1 MIDSRKKTADWPR
14 SFIPKT
20 IMALLGLDTL
30 RLLEDGTGNQE
41 KISEMAYP
49 FYDSCSTYGKS
60 NFINNFILRKTPA
73 YYFPIDCKYI
83 DVVKHFNDALK
94 IVPSVKSP
102 KILYL
107 GCKSLEDANLNG
119 ISKPST
125 SYIMGNICS
134 SGTIIEILLEPGMK
148 CISVA
153 DILPEDRRKEY
164 LLNAVL
170 LPPCEYEVVG
180 EGFANK
186 LGIFNL
192 GKKFKVY
199 RVKITRQLDIIELLK
214 DAMEN
219 PTAAFVEG
227 LCSDKKRTE
236 FEEAKKY
243 IESFRI

>member
-1 MIDSRKKTADWPR
+1 MIDRRKKQINWPR

-20 IMALLGLDTL
+20 IMALFGLDTL
-30 RLLEDGTGNQE
+30 RLLEDGTSNQE

-49 FYDSCSTYGKS
+49 FYDSCSLYGKS
-60 NFINNFILRKTPA
+60 NFINNFILKRQA
-73 YYFPIDCKYI
+73 SYYFPIDCEYI
-83 DVVKHFNDALK
+83 DVIRLFSDALK
-94 IVPSVKSP
+94 IVPSVKFP

-107 GCKSLEDANLNG
+107 GCRSLEDANLNG

-125 SYIMGNICS
+125 SYIMGNILS

-153 DILPEDRRKEY
+153 DILPGNRRKEY

-199 RVKITRQLDIIELLK
+199 RVKITRQLDIIDLFK

-219 PTAAFVEG
+219 PPAAFVEG
-227 LCSDKKRTE
+227 LCSEKKKRE

-243 IESFRI
+243 LEGVRV